1 MQAYTDVREQE
12 KRSAT
17 NRRPIYTASS
27 GARRYK
33 QDEKREAFRC
43 ERTQTYV
50 SKKNVA
56 RQTVVLSTQPHRG
69 RADTSKTRSARLFD
83 ASVHRRT

>member
-1 MQAYTDVREQE
+1 MRAYTDVCEQE

-43 ERTQTYV
+43 KRT
-50 SKKNVA
+50 
-56 RQTVVLSTQPHRG
+56 
-69 RADTSKTRSARLFD
+69 
-83 ASVHRRT
+83 